1 MAVVINI
8 ACACSTTTAL
18 DFIRSVLRTVPLNL
32 QSLSS
37 AAEINLAASN
47 FYHILISDV
56 QILPEL
62 SAAVEKWQVINPKF
76 RWFHLADEDKTYPST
91 AKIFS
96 KSLLTTSFSEALL
109 SKIADLQTDANTTNP
124 DQHFIDQLSWA
135 VFLVNAQGQLVRLN
149 KAATHLLNEQGYTE
163 PVNRRFQDYF
173 PDAVRLLHQF
183 QAEPG
188 QFTSSL
194 FLHQFFPE
202 NRGSGQPLSFIV
214 STTTDEEFL
223 LIQNCPLLCR
233 ELNERQSTH
242 GVLKSFSESLANQIL
257 NPVNNLYGRL
267 QLLQNQLQDNPE
279 FGRSFLTIETQV
291 LRIQEII
298 MRLLTF
304 AQLRE
309 DTIPR
314 LLSVNEHVQLFL
326 RQQGLPKQLA
336 EAGVKLGLELVEP
349 LPAISGFAHQIQIML
364 EMLGSMIIRHLRP
377 GDELKIVTRKAENGL
392 HRSVVQFIIHIVYN
406 NKVSTGIIR
415 NYWRDGTQYTRF
427 GSIETII
434 TQSII
439 NAFHGQWQV
448 VSDDES
454 VESLI
459 IEFPARA

>member
-1 MAVVINI
+1 
-8 ACACSTTTAL
+8 
-18 DFIRSVLRTVPLNL
+18 
-32 QSLSS
+32 
-37 AAEINLAASN
+37 
-47 FYHILISDV
+47 
-56 QILPEL
+56 
-62 SAAVEKWQVINPKF
+62 
-76 RWFHLADEDKTYPST
+76 
-91 AKIFS
+91 
-96 KSLLTTSFSEALL
+96 
-109 SKIADLQTDANTTNP
+109 
-124 DQHFIDQLSWA
+124 
-135 VFLVNAQGQLVRLN
+135 
-149 KAATHLLNEQGYTE
+149 
-163 PVNRRFQDYF
+163 
-173 PDAVRLLHQF
+173 
-183 QAEPG
+183 
-188 QFTSSL
+188 
-194 FLHQFFPE
+194 
-202 NRGSGQPLSFIV
+202 
-214 STTTDEEFL
+214 
-223 LIQNCPLLCR
+223 
-233 ELNERQSTH
+233 
-242 GVLKSFSESLANQIL
+242 VLKSFSESLANQIL

-448 VSDDES
+448 VSEDES